1 MIYSISYFVYLL
13 NETLDK
19 QLYDATIKE
28 KYKIKNQ
35 VSNKSQVV
43 ILLVNLRGKPHSIQ
57 WLIIGLI
64 HFSP

>member
-1 MIYSISYFVYLL
+1 MKKNINMIYSISYFVYLL

-43 ILLVNLRGKPHSIQ
+43 ILLVNLRENRIPSSG
-57 WLIIGLI
+57 
-64 HFSP
+64 

>member
-43 ILLVNLRGKPHSIQ
+43 ILLVNLRGKPHSFQ